1 MPQSL
6 LLTLY
11 HLLPADTDSLCL
23 AVADVDLQ
31 KCLRPEFADRWDEI
45 AAFLFEQPD
54 SSHQQSG
61 RFKLSSH
68 CQRGKAL
75 GFSSSILSL
84 QIEGVFDESYW
95 RSPKA
100 YYLANKNPD
109 AKDEIVRRLRSIP
122 RKHHS
127 SLEKCHF
134 GQNPA
139 LNQGVVRGLTMAP
152 SLGLQIIMSMQG
164 KSLSKA
170 YNLTRSMTVRGDCF
184 QLCVFKLKWA
194 LLLQDCCH
202 SLALQ

>member
-1 MPQSL
+1 
-6 LLTLY
+6 LY
-11 HLLPADTDSLCL
+11 STADTDSLCL

-31 KCLRPEFADRWDEI
+31 KCLRPEFRDRWDEI
-45 AAFLFEQPD
+45 AAFIFEQPF
-54 SSHQQSG
+54 SPHEQSG
-61 RFKLSSH
+61 KFKERVRFKE
-68 CQRGKAL
+68 GKATV
-75 GFSSSILSL
+75 FHFQISL

-127 SLEKCHF
+127 SLEICHF

-184 QLCVFKLKWA
+184 QLYVLN
-194 LLLQDCCH
+194 
-202 SLALQ
+202 